1 MRTGA
6 SKASKK
12 DPAGRSVVQVSV
24 RPVSISMMP
33 IAVEQAFEIGNI
45 PMSRSETDDELDG
58 FERLSADDMG
68 DIEYLKVLK
77 NAPAGCRNVDP
88 LDMPLDFEIDELFKL
103 DVDSK
108 EDVLQFFRT
117 WGIPCVP
124 YFESRKYFKHPEH
137 LWDRFHALSEI
148 VDADIPFARTSRR
161 FGLVTGKAN
170 KKILD
175 IMKKEALLP
184 PEDYTHSER
193 AFSQGFFRAM
203 KKGAARSERCRVE
216 LFDKY
221 GQDGMSCISYDESL
235 IAIKALRECIA
246 YAFAYD
252 IASTDGKA
260 RGKGCSGLSDTLAR
274 DIRNRELERDV
285 LEIMVDEFQV
295 IPEILSP
302 HPMRKSS
309 KVELDLW
316 MQGYGLPGE
325 AGRSATNFLDA
336 CIMKSGTVS
345 LRRFGSMTAAE
356 ETAEDAGAI
365 QINDA
370 GTETLLALH
379 AMATL
384 NLSVPWRHCHNEGC
398 RKHRYYKLPDQKG
411 YTTIRSRLGSK
422 AMPSD
427 FCCPTCQK
435 TQKRRDIKHAKEY
448 VIETLRKNPAL
459 LPGGLG
465 ASDDGRDM
473 SSIYADLIEEAS
485 AYAYHKSRGSDEP
498 YREDPLLTVDDI
510 MKCVERVQAEKRGEA
525 SHPKRKRHAR
535 KASNPAD

>member
-1 MRTGA
+1 MRTSS

-12 DPAGRSVVQVSV
+12 DSAGRSVVQVSV
-24 RPVSISMMP
+24 RPVGISMMP
-33 IAVEQAFEIGNI
+33 IAVGQAFEIGNI

-124 YFESRKYFKHPEH
+124 YFESRKYFNHPQH
-137 LWDRFHALSEI
+137 LSDRFHALSEI
-148 VDADIPFARTSRR
+148 VDADILFARTSRR
-161 FGLVTGKAN
+161 FGLGTGKAD

-193 AFSQGFFRAM
+193 AIGQELFRAM

-221 GQDGMSCISYDESL
+221 DPAVMSCISYEESL

-252 IASTDGKA
+252 IAATDSKA
-260 RGKGCSGLSDTLAR
+260 RGKGCSGLSEAAAAHIR
-274 DIRNRELERDV
+274 DLELGRDA
-285 LEIMVDEFQV
+285 LEIMHDEFH
-295 IPEILSP
+295 ITPEVLTP
-302 HPMRKSS
+302 HPMRKAS
-309 KVELDLW
+309 KEELNQW
-316 MQGYGLPGE
+316 MQGGGLSE
-325 AGRSATNFLDA
+325 RASRSAINFLNA
-336 CIMKSGTVS
+336 CIMKSGAVS

-356 ETAEDAGAI
+356 GTAEDADAI
-365 QINDA
+365 RIDDA
-370 GTETLLALH
+370 GAETLLALH
-379 AMATL
+379 AMMVL
-384 NLSVPWRHCHNEGC
+384 SLSVPWRRCHNEEC
-398 RKHRYYKLPDQKG
+398 RNPYYKLPRKKG

-435 TQKRRDIKHAKEY
+435 KQKRREIEYAKEY
-448 VIETLRKNPAL
+448 AIEAIRKNPAL

-473 SSIYADLIEEAS
+473 SSSYADLIEEAS
-485 AYAYHKSRGSDEP
+485 AYAYRESRGSDER